1 MISDEVLSEFRQVT
15 IMFAEE
21 RDPGKR
27 RRSSKIDDKRRFRK
41 KSDSGFISYPL
52 NKVVGIIDRIRDV
65 KAALHDLRV
74 AGFPANK
81 IEVLSG
87 EEAAGRIDA
96 AGVKHGGLAR
106 VLRST
111 QKVLGDYEIEHA
123 TRHESE
129 LKAGHF
135 GIGVSA
141 PRKAE
146 REKVRQIL
154 KAHRGH
160 FINFYGRWTMER
172 LEP

>member
-1 MISDEVLSEFRQVT
+1 
-15 IMFAEE
+15 MFAEE

-27 RRSSKIDDKRRFRK
+27 RRSSKIDDKRRSRK
-41 KSDSGFISYPL
+41 ESDSGFISYPL

-65 KAALHDLRV
+65 KAALDDLRV

-87 EEAAGRIDA
+87 EEAVGRIDA

-111 QKVLGDYEIEHA
+111 QKALGDYEIEHA

-129 LKAGHF
+129 FKAGHF
-135 GIGVSA
+135 GIGVIA

-154 KAHRGH
+154 KAHRGD

>member
-1 MISDEVLSEFRQVT
+1 MRQVKT
-15 IMFAEE
+15 MFAEE
-21 RDPGKR
+21 RGPGKR
-27 RRSSKIDDKRRFRK
+27 RARRKIDDRSQRGSGK
-41 KSDSGFISYPL
+41 KNDSGFIIYPL
-52 NKVVGIIDRIRDV
+52 NKVVGIIDRVRDV
-65 KAALHDLRV
+65 KAALDDLRV

-87 EEAAGRIDA
+87 EEGAERIDA

-106 VLRST
+106 AVRST
-111 QKVLGDYEIEHA
+111 QKALGSYEIEDA

-129 LKAGHF
+129 FKAGHF

-146 REKVRQIL
+146 REKVRQIP

-160 FINFYGRWTMER
+160 FINFYGRWAMER

>member
-1 MISDEVLSEFRQVT
+1 V
-15 IMFAEE
+15 FAEQ
-21 RDPGKR
+21 DPGKR
-27 RRSSKIDDKRRFRK
+27 RGSGKVDHRSKLHSRK
-41 KSDSGFISYPL
+41 KNDSGFISYPL
-52 NKVVGIIDRIRDV
+52 NKVVGIIDRVRDL
-65 KAALHDLRV
+65 KAALNDLRV

-87 EEAAGRIDA
+87 EEGAGRIDA

-111 QKVLGDYEIEHA
+111 QKMLGDYEIEHA

-129 LKAGHF
+129 IRAGHL